1 MNKNDK
7 KAIFIGECM
16 IELNGDISSLGTLNS
31 NMQVNFGGD
40 TYNSAVYFNRLTDHK
55 TNTFYCT
62 ALSNDNFSKK
72 MILRFKNEEL
82 NCKYI
87 RTDGT
92 TPPGLYSIEIDER
105 GERSFSYWRNQSP
118 SKKIFTGD
126 KINLQIPEPKE
137 ASLKPYDFKLEIVYE
152 DDDLLVINKP
162 AGIIMH
168 PGAGN
173 YDETIVNA
181 LMHYNKDSLSTIG
194 DELRPGIVHRID
206 KDTSGLIVIAK
217 NNTTHENLSHQF
229 SEHTITRVYQ
239 LLIWGKLRPSSGKID
254 TFITRSSK
262 NRQMMEVSSSKGKR
276 AITNYKTIEIFENDK
291 TPTLSLVECRLETG
305 RTHQIRVHMTH
316 MGNSIM
322 GDGKYKKKYKKLK
335 NIDASLENLIYKL
348 DRQFLHAQ
356 TLGFIHPKTNDE
368 MTFTSI
374 LPQELENILVLLRN
388 TDK

>member
-1 MNKNDK
+1 MEKNINLIVEASENNLRVDVFINKRKTLISRTRIKNL
-7 KAIFIGECM
+7 I
-16 IELNGDISSLGTLNS
+16 LNEKLKLN
-31 NMQVNFGGD
+31 
-40 TYNSAVYFNRLTDHK
+40 
-55 TNTFYCT
+55 
-62 ALSNDNFSKK
+62 
-72 MILRFKNEEL
+72 NE
-82 NCKYI
+82 KIY
-87 RTDGT
+87 
-92 TPPGLYSIEIDER
+92 
-105 GERSFSYWRNQSP
+105 SP
-118 SKKIFTGD
+118 SKKVSAGD
-126 KINLQIPEPKE
+126 EINLQIPEPKE
-137 ASLKPYDFKLEIVYE
+137 ASLKPYDYKLEIIYE
-152 DDDLLVINKP
+152 DDDLLVINKA

-173 YDETIVNA
+173 YDKTIVNA

-217 NNTTHENLSHQF
+217 NNITHEHLSHQF

-262 NRQMMEVSSSKGKR
+262 NRQMMEVSNSKGKR

-291 TPTLSLVECRLETG
+291 TPTLSFVECRLETG

-335 NIDASLENLIYKL
+335 NIDTSLENSIYKL

-356 TLGFIHPKTNDE
+356 TLGFIHPKNSEE

-374 LPQELENILVLLRN
+374 LPQELANILVLLRN
-388 TDK
+388 TSK